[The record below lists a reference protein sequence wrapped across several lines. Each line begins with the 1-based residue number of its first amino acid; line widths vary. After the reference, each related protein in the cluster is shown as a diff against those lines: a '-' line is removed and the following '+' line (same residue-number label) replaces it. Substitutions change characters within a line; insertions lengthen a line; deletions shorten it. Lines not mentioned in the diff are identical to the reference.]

1 MFKELVFTNE
11 GISKVIAQL
20 SLMKS
25 ARLSI
30 VTENQ
35 NALNKAEKLAN
46 LISATLTTE
55 PDFHIEKYEKFENS
69 YKLDFVIRFEGLQ
82 SSIIESIEKTDRL
95 CSPWNVRLNRSQN
108 EIELTFNKSAN
119 ATFSKNE
126 FNVIVWANWAVNE

>member
-1 MFKELVFTNE
+1 
-11 GISKVIAQL
+11 
-20 SLMKS
+20 MKS

-35 NALNKAEKLAN
+35 NSLNKAEKLAN
-46 LISATLTTE
+46 LISAILTVE
-55 PDFHIEKYEKFENS
+55 PDFHIEKYEKLENS
-69 YKLDFVIRFEGLQ
+69 YKLDFVIKFGDPQ
-82 SSIIESIEKTDRL
+82 NSIIESIQKTDRL

-126 FNVIVWANWAVNE
+126 FNVIVWGNWQVDE